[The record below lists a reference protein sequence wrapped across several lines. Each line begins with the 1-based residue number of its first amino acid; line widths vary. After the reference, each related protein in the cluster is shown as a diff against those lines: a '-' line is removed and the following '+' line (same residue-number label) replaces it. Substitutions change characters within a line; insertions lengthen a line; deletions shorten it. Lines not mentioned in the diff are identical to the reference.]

1 MKINPILKRDM
12 MVQSRSYTIPFV
24 ISGINGILFLIGLLG
39 VFGVTARMQHSAENE
54 YEALLSIYILVVMI
68 WFGLIVLV
76 APSLTAGGISG
87 ERQTKTLDLML
98 ITLMKPMDIIGGKI
112 LSSLWSII
120 VMFISCVPAMMIPL
134 LFGGVSTMRTVLIML
149 AMVPMILLFLSIGI
163 FASSIGSTSIKSTAI
178 AYAITAFI
186 CIGTVVIAM
195 LSANFT
201 GNSNNYLAY
210 LLVFNP
216 VSTIISLLAGAIG
229 EIGFLGKLF
238 NALCLTPERAFLK
251 FYPLVSILFQL
262 MLSAVFIILT
272 VLNITPKR
280 K

>member
-186 CIGTVVIAM
+186 CIGY
-195 LSANFT
+195 
-201 GNSNNYLAY
+201 GC
-210 LLVFNP
+210 
-216 VSTIISLLAGAIG
+216 
-229 EIGFLGKLF
+229 GFYT
-238 NALCLTPERAFLK
+238 CTS
-251 FYPLVSILFQL
+251 Y
-262 MLSAVFIILT
+262 
-272 VLNITPKR
+272 
-280 K
+280 

>member
-120 VMFISCVPAMMIPL
+120 VMLISCVPAMMIPL

-238 NALCLTPERAFLK
+238 NELYLTPERAFLK